1 LLSPHTQVKTLVQ
14 NPSEAAE
21 KLQIAE
27 LIATQASQDFSSSKS
42 LQEDVTAAGRK
53 EATTGAGG
61 GGAPKKNPQSKNRKK
76 LGITRPSQRFPAG

>member
-1 LLSPHTQVKTLVQ
+1 
-14 NPSEAAE
+14 
-21 KLQIAE
+21 
-27 LIATQASQDFSSSKS
+27 